1 MTTELTL
8 EFNEDY
14 SFNSLYAHVVTSHGI
29 WNEINKDNFSLTFIV
44 FLGQIFK
51 KVP

>member
-14 SFNSLYAHVVTSHGI
+14 SFHSLYAHVVQSNGI
-29 WNEINKDNFSLTFIV
+29 WNEINKDNFSLTFNSSPRSG
-44 FLGQIFK
+44 LQEGS
-51 KVP
+51 